1 MSDTLQHK
9 WPLDDAELDSALR
22 LVLAASSADM
32 GILMLQDGTDGTLR
46 PAAVEG
52 LTETQCAILGAHPA
66 RDGPFAE
73 AINGRRLVR
82 VRHAWQSQ
90 PPLGDLARAL
100 GARAFE
106 ILPLPRRET
115 GAFGAVCLAFRSR
128 HASRR
133 RFASLGAATAE
144 LVCCALAHAEAQA
157 QIESERRG
165 LVRSSEAKSQFFAR
179 MSHELRTPLQSIM
192 GYVDLLQAGVVQ
204 PLAPAQCE
212 MLDRIATSERLLV
225 RVIDDLITYARIEA
239 GHVTYNIRPVAVDG
253 ILRTVESVVAPLAHD
268 HGIHFEVRPCGDRLA
283 VSADADKLDQI
294 LVNLAANAVKF
305 TPATG
310 SVTVNCRHDKAW
322 VTFDVAD
329 TGTGIA
335 RERLDEIFD
344 PYVQVGAPIVDNLGG
359 SGLGLAIS
367 REFALAMGGTL
378 MATSEAGRGSVFT
391 LRLPVSAPISVE
403 EPAAR
408 RAG

>member
-1 MSDTLQHK
+1 MADTRQHR

-22 LVLAASSADM
+22 LVLGAAKADM
-32 GILMLQDGTDGTLR
+32 GILMLQDGTDGALR

-52 LTETQCAILGAHPA
+52 LTEAQRGILDAHRA

-73 AINGRRLVR
+73 AMNGRRLVR
-82 VRHAWQSQ
+82 IPHAWRSE
-90 PPLGDLARAL
+90 PPLGNLARAL
-100 GARAFE
+100 GARSLE
-106 ILPLPRRET
+106 ILPLPRKES
-115 GAFGAVCLAFRSR
+115 GAFGAVCLVFRSR
-128 HASRR
+128 HGSRR
-133 RFASLGAATAE
+133 RFATVGAATAE
-144 LVCCALAHAEAQA
+144 LVCCALAHAEAQ
-157 QIESERRG
+157 QRIEAERRG
-165 LVRSSEAKSQFFAR
+165 LARTSQAKSQFFAR

-192 GYVDLLQAGVVQ
+192 GYVDLLQTGVAQ
-204 PLAPAQCE
+204 PLSPAQSE

-239 GHVTYNIRPVAVDG
+239 GHITYNIRPVPVDEV
-253 ILRTVESVVAPLAHD
+253 LRTVESVAAAP
-268 HGIHFEVRPCGDRLA
+268 A
-283 VSADADKLDQI
+283 VSADGDKLNQI

-305 TPATG
+305 TPAGG
-310 SVTVNCRHDKAW
+310 SVSVHCRNDRTWA
-322 VTFDVAD
+322 TFEVAD

-378 MATSEAGRGSVFT
+378 MAASEAGRGSVFT
-391 LRLPVSAPISVE
+391 LRLPLSTAISAESPE
-403 EPAAR
+403 AR

>member
-1 MSDTLQHK
+1 MADTRQHR

-22 LVLAASSADM
+22 LVLGAAKADM
-32 GILMLQDGTDGTLR
+32 GILMLQDGTDGALR

-52 LTETQCAILGAHPA
+52 LTEAQRGILDAHRA

-73 AINGRRLVR
+73 AMNGRRLVR
-82 VRHAWQSQ
+82 IPHAWRSD
-90 PPLGDLARAL
+90 PPLGNLARAL
-100 GARAFE
+100 GARSLE
-106 ILPLPRRET
+106 ILPLPRKES
-115 GAFGAVCLAFRSR
+115 GAFGAVCLVFRSR
-128 HASRR
+128 HGSRR
-133 RFASLGAATAE
+133 RFATVGAATAE
-144 LVCCALAHAEAQA
+144 LVCCALAHAEAQ
-157 QIESERRG
+157 QRIEAERRG
-165 LVRSSEAKSQFFAR
+165 LARTSQAKSQFFAR

-192 GYVDLLQAGVVQ
+192 GYVDLLQTGVAQ
-204 PLAPAQCE
+204 PLSPAQSE

-239 GHVTYNIRPVAVDG
+239 GHITYNIRPVPVDE
-253 ILRTVESVVAPLAHD
+253 ILRTVESVVAPLARD
-268 HGIHFEVRPCGDRLA
+268 HGVRLEVKPCAAAPA
-283 VSADADKLDQI
+283 VSADGDKLNQI

-305 TPATG
+305 TPAGG
-310 SVTVNCRHDKAW
+310 SVSVHCRNDRTWA
-322 VTFDVAD
+322 TFEVAD

-378 MATSEAGRGSVFT
+378 MAASEAGRGSVFT
-391 LRLPVSAPISVE
+391 LRLPLSTAISAESPE
-403 EPAAR
+403 AR